1 MTDWFTA
8 DLHLGHEAVAS
19 IRDMSNDEH
28 TATIYENL
36 VSATNS
42 GDRLFILGDL
52 VSGFETPEDEIQRV
66 ARLAMTMNRYN
77 VKVHV
82 IAGNH
87 DCIHP
92 KRSKAHRYLY
102 GYSYVVDS
110 VASAGTLK
118 IAGQRAVLSHYPY
131 DGDHTGEDRDIQW
144 RARDLGAPIIH
155 GHTHASE
162 PVSWSRQGTLQICV
176 SLDAWDMR
184 PVSKD
189 ELARLIERNQKKEN
203 G

>member
-8 DLHLGHEAVAS
+8 DLHLGHEAVAKL
-19 IRDMSNDEH
+19 RGTTNDEH
-28 TATIYENL
+28 TFMIWNNL
-36 VSATNS
+36 IRTTNR
-42 GDRLFILGDL
+42 GDRLYVLGDL
-52 VSGFETPEDEIQRV
+52 VSGFENPNAELDRI
-66 ARLAMTMNRYN
+66 ADLSMTLDDNGVQM
-77 VKVHV
+77 HV
-82 IAGNH
+82 ITGNH
-87 DCIHP
+87 DLVHP
-92 KRSKAHRYLY
+92 SRSKAGRYLFDY
-102 GYSYVVDS
+102 CNVVDS
-110 VASAGTLK
+110 VANIGTLK

-131 DGDHTGEDRDIQW
+131 DGDHKAEDRDIQW

-176 SLDAWDMR
+176 SLDAWDMH

-203 G
+203 